1 MSHRG
6 KRRGSHKMLIYIAG
20 VCHDDPKG
28 KANLTAWLHKLS
40 AAHRGPPAFVGVEYD
55 KDKFAD
61 LKQQRPL
68 LRQKMESYGPAASP
82 DVLDALAD
90 CLAYEPD
97 AVADVFP
104 NLEPLWLDTGTSL
117 ATTSLYNRLGS
128 IYQDRLELKKVVFPA
143 ETTTVLALMSEA
155 AWETFERQGAQAS
168 CPRDEKFARLVLEKI
183 EQVSGGWAIVIV
195 GANHATPT
203 PGSMRSRLTAP
214 GIDCE
219 VDLIKPN
226 GPVPA

>member
-1 MSHRG
+1 
-6 KRRGSHKMLIYIAG
+6 MLIYIAG

-61 LKQQRPL
+61 LKKQRPL

-104 NLEPLWLDTGTSL
+104 NLEPLWLDTGTSC
-117 ATTSLYNRLGS
+117 TTNDLYNRRGN
-128 IYQDRLELKKVVFPA
+128 IYQTRLETKKLLFPA
-143 ETTTVLALMSEA
+143 ETATVLALLSEA
-155 AWETFERQGAQAS
+155 AWETFERQPPEAS
-168 CPRDEKFARLVLEKI
+168 DPRDEKFACLVLEKI
-183 EQVSGGWAIVIV
+183 GQVSGGWAVVIV
-195 GANHATPT
+195 GANHASNNE
-203 PGSMRSRLTAP
+203 GRMRYRLAAA
-214 GIDCE
+214 GIECKACW
-219 VDLIKPN
+219 IKPN